1 MRELDS
7 FERVTLRGR
16 RINFGLIGGRVVM
29 VFGGAKPFGSVTVER
44 LDAVVCDAEGVAPDA
59 TTLNVGAL
67 GIVLIVD
74 HLAKIHCYA
83 RSPRLMNERVF
94 DLFSGSAFISE
105 MSRATIRA
113 ALGLPDVGGDT
124 GYFIEAAKRQL
135 QSWSTDTVDVE
146 VPSLPVVV
154 SLGERRAADS

>member
-1 MRELDS
+1 MKVLDPY
-7 FERVTLRGR
+7 EWVTLRGR
-16 RINFGLIGGRVVM
+16 RINFGLIGGRVV
-29 VFGGAKPFGSVTVER
+29 VVCGGAKPFSSVTVDR
-44 LDAVVCDAEGVAPDA
+44 LDAVVDDAEGVTADG

-74 HLAKIHCYA
+74 HLAKIPRYA

-94 DLFSGSAFISE
+94 DLFSGSMFIQE
-105 MSRATIRA
+105 MYAATIRA

-124 GYFIEAAKRQL
+124 TYFKEAAIQQM

-146 VPSLPVVV
+146 VDSLPVVD
-154 SLGERRAADS
+154 LWGE

>member
-1 MRELDS
+1 MKALELFDW
-7 FERVTLRGR
+7 VTLRGR

-29 VFGGAKPFGSVTVER
+29 VFGGAKPFGSITVDR
-44 LDAVVCDAEGVAPDA
+44 LDAVVNDDEGVTADG

-74 HLAKIHCYA
+74 YLAKIHCYA

-94 DLFSGSAFISE
+94 DLFSGSMFISE
-105 MSRATIRA
+105 MYAATIRA
-113 ALGLPDVGGDT
+113 ALSLPDVGGDT
-124 GYFIEAAKRQL
+124 AYFIDAAKRQM

-146 VPSLPVVV
+146 VPSLPVVD
-154 SLGERRAADS
+154 SLNERRAADS

>member
-1 MRELDS
+1 MKALEFFDW
-7 FERVTLRGR
+7 VTLHGR
-16 RINFGLIGGRVVM
+16 RINFGLIGGRVV
-29 VFGGAKPFGSVTVER
+29 VVCGGAKPFGSVTVEW
-44 LDAVVCDAEGVAPDA
+44 LDAVVDDAEGVTADG

-67 GIVLIVD
+67 GIVHIVG
-74 HLAKIHCYA
+74 HLAKIPRYA
-83 RSPRLMNERVF
+83 RSPRLINERVF

-124 GYFIEAAKRQL
+124 GYFIEAAIQQM

-146 VPSLPVVV
+146 VPSLPFVG
-154 SLGERRAADS
+154 SLD